1 MKIEGHFTWKPDL
14 WFQYFIRDR
23 TIRNPEKIKGQIRDS
38 TSQNSEK
45 NKGQRL
51 DFSKKLRD
59 SNVATTA

>member
-1 MKIEGHFTWKPDL
+1 MFYKGHA
-14 WFQYFIRDR
+14 IRD
-23 TIRNPEKIKGQIRDS
+23 

-59 SNVATTA
+59 SNVEKTA